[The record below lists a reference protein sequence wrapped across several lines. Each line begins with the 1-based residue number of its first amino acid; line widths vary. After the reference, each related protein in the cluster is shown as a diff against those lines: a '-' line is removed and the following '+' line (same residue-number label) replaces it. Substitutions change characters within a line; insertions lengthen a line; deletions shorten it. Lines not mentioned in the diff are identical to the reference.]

1 MTTHQDQPPLSRR
14 ALRQERSRAEEI
26 DDSAE
31 ADRAPSGRRARA
43 ANGDGLVEVANTE
56 VATTEQPISEQPDA
70 EHNAAETD
78 VAPAA
83 SERSDS
89 EPTDASDAE
98 AAPILTDSAIPKAF
112 PFADQVEAT
121 SDDAGHPGFRLRDF
135 SPELST
141 ARADAQSASDWT
153 PADGDESVPLEYQTQ
168 GAPAFGYVSP
178 YAEPA
183 AEPAPEPSF
192 DSLFSDLLAPEA
204 AVEIDTDAANPA
216 EADEATAEEEH
227 ADEATAADATESAS
241 PESESPDDQG
251 SDSQGSDSQAP
262 DEYVADA
269 PAADSIPVG
278 EPVVVIEPS
287 APVAPVTV
295 ATEERTLSR
304 REWRAMRAAAEAAAA
319 AAEAADAEADS
330 STPASDE
337 TPVAESGSD
346 TASGA
351 ASDVELLFQEPATE
365 QSGPEDARVD
375 GPESH
380 EPESHDPESHDP
392 ESHGP
397 QSDRHETDH
406 HESEHDPAV
415 GQRPES
421 IDVQPLSTGAVFI
434 PPLIEPV
441 AAPQPALSDAMAE
454 FEALTRSANDAP
466 APTNAPETDQVRGE
480 HTPEGQK
487 PADQKPAASESSAAP
502 AASNAPFSFLLNP
515 ASTPATPASDAGD
528 DDAASYTPPI
538 GHWSRQAELD
548 DENQPFENTLS
559 RDVGGGNVATTTNAL
574 VLPMIPQRDDF
585 SSVLNATG
593 EIMVTGT
600 INLPGSVGTTG
611 RDSRHYDDPEVDHLF
626 DAFDNEIPNTDSAPV
641 RAITAVSSH
650 TATRGGIEPGRKQ
663 SNRVLTILLV
673 TAGVM
678 AVSVLALLVAG
689 FVFNIF

>member
-43 ANGDGLVEVANTE
+43 AAPEGLVQVSNAEPSGTDSASTDAAAGE
-56 VATTEQPISEQPDA
+56 PTAAADGTDA
-70 EHNAAETD
+70 ES
-78 VAPAA
+78 APV
-83 SERSDS
+83 
-89 EPTDASDAE
+89 
-98 AAPILTDSAIPKAF
+98 LTDSAIPKAF

-141 ARADAQSASDWT
+141 ARAESQSANDWT
-153 PADGDESVPLEYQTQ
+153 PSDDQSVPLDYQTQ

-178 YAEPA
+178 YAEPTPA
-183 AEPAPEPSF
+183 EQPEPAAEPSF

-204 AVEIDTDAANPA
+204 VVDDAN
-216 EADEATAEEEH
+216 
-227 ADEATAADATESAS
+227 DATENEATENEATENQ
-241 PESESPDDQG
+241 PES
-251 SDSQGSDSQAP
+251 
-262 DEYVADA
+262 ADA
-269 PAADSIPVG
+269 GAGTTAEPAVPVG
-278 EPVVVIEPS
+278 EPIVVAEPV
-287 APVAPVTV
+287 ALVAPVEV
-295 ATEERTLSR
+295 APEERTLSR
-304 REWRAMRAAAEAAAA
+304 REWRAMRAAQA
-319 AAEAADAEADS
+319 AAEAEAAGETGDQPTEEEPTDAAPADAAPAEAA
-330 STPASDE
+330 TPE
-337 TPVAESGSD
+337 VAPAEND
-346 TASGA
+346 A
-351 ASDVELLFQEPATE
+351 APDVELVFQEPEAE
-365 QSGPEDARVD
+365 QAQQPD
-375 GPESH
+375 
-380 EPESHDPESHDP
+380 EPEHTPEP
-392 ESHGP
+392 L
-397 QSDRHETDH
+397 
-406 HESEHDPAV
+406 
-415 GQRPES
+415 
-421 IDVQPLSTGAVFI
+421 DVQPTNTDAVFI

-441 AAPQPALSDAMAE
+441 AAPQSALSDAMAE
-454 FEALTRSANDAP
+454 FEALTRSPQEP
-466 APTNAPETDQVRGE
+466 ASPVVPARDGDEQAAASVVSDEPA
-480 HTPEGQK
+480 K
-487 PADQKPAASESSAAP
+487 PAVD
-502 AASNAPFSFLLNP
+502 NAPFSFLVNP
-515 ASTPATPASDAGD
+515 AATDPATPTDTSTPGETDS
-528 DDAASYTPPI
+528 AAYTPPI

-663 SNRVLTILLV
+663 NNRVLTILLV
-673 TAGVM
+673 TAGVL
-678 AVSVLALLVAG
+678 AVGVFGLLIAG

>member
-1 MTTHQDQPPLSRR
+1 MTTHQDQPPQSRR

-43 ANGDGLVEVANTE
+43 AAPEGLVQVSNTE
-56 VATTEQPISEQPDA
+56 PTTA
-70 EHNAAETD
+70 EASAAESSSTD
-78 VAPAA
+78 APAA
-83 SERSDS
+83 ESTVAADG
-89 EPTDASDAE
+89 TDAE
-98 AAPILTDSAIPKAF
+98 AAPVLTDSAIPKAF

-141 ARADAQSASDWT
+141 ARAESQSAHDWT
-153 PADGDESVPLEYQTQ
+153 PSGDQSVPLDYQTQ

-178 YAEPA
+178 YAEPTA
-183 AEPAPEPSF
+183 DEQPEPAAEPSF

-204 AVEIDTDAANPA
+204 VVDGENGDAPESEPSTADA
-216 EADEATAEEEH
+216 EADTAGE
-227 ADEATAADATESAS
+227 
-241 PESESPDDQG
+241 
-251 SDSQGSDSQAP
+251 
-262 DEYVADA
+262 
-269 PAADSIPVG
+269 PAVPVG
-278 EPVVVIEPS
+278 EPIVVAEPV
-287 APVAPVTV
+287 ALVAPVEV
-295 ATEERTLSR
+295 APEERTLSR
-304 REWRAMRAAAEAAAA
+304 REWRAMRAAQA
-319 AAEAADAEADS
+319 AAEAEAAGETGDQPAAEAPADEAPADAAPADAAPAEAAPSDAA
-330 STPASDE
+330 PAE
-337 TPVAESGSD
+337 AAPAESDAPSA
-346 TASGA
+346 TP
-351 ASDVELLFQEPATE
+351 DVELVFQEPEAEHAQQPDEAEHT
-365 QSGPEDARVD
+365 PE
-375 GPESH
+375 PL
-380 EPESHDPESHDP
+380 
-392 ESHGP
+392 
-397 QSDRHETDH
+397 
-406 HESEHDPAV
+406 
-415 GQRPES
+415 
-421 IDVQPLSTGAVFI
+421 DVQPTNTDAVFI

-441 AAPQPALSDAMAE
+441 AAPQSALSDAMAE
-454 FEALTRSANDAP
+454 FEALTRSPQEPAAP
-466 APTNAPETDQVRGE
+466 VVPARERDEQAAASAVPDEPA
-480 HTPEGQK
+480 K
-487 PADQKPAASESSAAP
+487 PAVE
-502 AASNAPFSFLLNP
+502 NAPFSFLVNP
-515 ASTPATPASDAGD
+515 APADPATPTDATTPGETD
-528 DDAASYTPPI
+528 SAAYTPPI

-663 SNRVLTILLV
+663 NNRVLTILLV
-673 TAGVM
+673 TAGVL
-678 AVSVLALLVAG
+678 AVGVFGLLIAG

>member
-43 ANGDGLVEVANTE
+43 AAPEGLVEVSNT
-56 VATTEQPISEQPDA
+56 
-70 EHNAAETD
+70 
-78 VAPAA
+78 APAPA
-83 SERSDS
+83 EAAD
-89 EPTDASDAE
+89 DAE
-98 AAPILTDSAIPKAF
+98 APATQQFSTDSSGTDSSTADVEATPVLTDSAIPKAF

-141 ARADAQSASDWT
+141 ARADSQSAHDWT
-153 PADGDESVPLEYQTQ
+153 PSNSDESVPLEYQTQ

-178 YAEPA
+178 YAEPVA
-183 AEPAPEPSF
+183 PAEAEPSF

-204 AVEIDTDAANPA
+204 VADGETAA
-216 EADEATAEEEH
+216 EA
-227 ADEATAADATESAS
+227 ADDDSTEPESAA
-241 PESESPDDQG
+241 SE
-251 SDSQGSDSQAP
+251 
-262 DEYVADA
+262 
-269 PAADSIPVG
+269 PAAEAPV
-278 EPVVVIEPS
+278 EPVVPVG
-287 APVAPVTV
+287 APVVVDEPVALVAPLEV
-295 ATEERTLSR
+295 APEERTLSR
-304 REWRAMRAAAEAAAA
+304 REWRAMRAAEAA
-319 AAEAADAEADS
+319 AAEAAA
-330 STPASDE
+330 
-337 TPVAESGSD
+337 GS
-346 TASGA
+346 A
-351 ASDVELLFQEPATE
+351 ASEEPHTADERAAVESAAVEAPVDSASEVELLFQEPETHPEAPE
-365 QSGPEDARVD
+365 QPETQQPEIQQ
-375 GPESH
+375 PES
-380 EPESHDPESHDP
+380 EAAQAEQTQAEQTQGAPSTS
-392 ESHGP
+392 
-397 QSDRHETDH
+397 TD
-406 HESEHDPAV
+406 
-415 GQRPES
+415 
-421 IDVQPLSTGAVFI
+421 AVFI
-434 PPLIEPV
+434 PPLVEPV
-441 AAPQPALSDAMAE
+441 AAPTTAPQSALSDAMAE
-454 FEALTRSANDAP
+454 FEALTRSPQEPTDKPTAADGEPQTAP
-466 APTNAPETDQVRGE
+466 AGAEPA
-480 HTPEGQK
+480 K
-487 PADQKPAASESSAAP
+487 PDAAAS
-502 AASNAPFSFLLNP
+502 APFSFLLNP
-515 ASTPATPASDAGD
+515 AAASEPATPANTASSTDETD
-528 DDAASYTPPI
+528 SASYTPPI

-663 SNRVLTILLV
+663 NNRVLTVLLV
-673 TAGVM
+673 TAGVL
-678 AVSVLALLVAG
+678 AVGVFGLLIAG